1 MRSFNILKKKK
12 NPTASEKVGSG
23 GAAYAI
29 DKNKELRRFKSGTNP
44 KAFGAGEKEG
54 LLYSYTDKM
63 GDVYSR
69 SLFEKKKKDGGST
82 TIPPKEK
89 PPREKPPREKPPKF
103 KLDFLK
109 RKSQEVR
116 EKKKSNTPD
125 PSKKSN
131 LTIKEGCDPMKS
143 GNKSKNCST
152 EKSLRLR
159 SKNMRN
165 QQKARNKRSQN
176 FSKPKYKRR

>member
-12 NPTASEKVGSG
+12 KSTPSAAEQVGTG
-23 GAAYAI
+23 GAAYAM
-29 DKNKELRRFKSGTNP
+29 DKKRELRRFKSGTNP
-44 KAFGAGEKEG
+44 KPFGAGEKDG

-69 SLFEKKKKDGGST
+69 SLFEKKKKDGGGT
-82 TIPPKEK
+82 TITPKETPPK
-89 PPREKPPREKPPKF
+89 EKPPKF
-103 KLDFLK
+103 KLDFVK
-109 RKSQEVR
+109 RKSQEVK
-116 EKKKSNTPD
+116 EKKKSNDTPD

-143 GNKSKNCST
+143 GGKSKNCST
-152 EKSLRLR
+152 EKSLRKR
-159 SKNMRN
+159 SKNMRI